1 MPFIMNNDYEKHFH
15 LIQTVSPNRLQDAQN
30 HLDSLTKPPGSLGV
44 LEDIARRFAALRDK
58 PFPTRCSKSI
68 YVFAADHGVVAEKIS
83 AYPSEVT
90 GQMLRNFIDEGA
102 AINVL
107 AEHFDVD
114 VEVVDIGVDGDFEG
128 LPKLLHR
135 KISKGTANMAKGPAM
150 SRQQA
155 EQALDVGWNLAMNKA
170 REGVDIIGVGDMG
183 IGNTTPSSAIL
194 SLYGKTGPDKS
205 TGRGTGIDDATL
217 KRKIEVIGQSIRCNQ
232 PNADDPVGVLAKIG
246 GFEIGGIAGM
256 ILGCAANRIP
266 VVVDGLVSAAAA
278 MIALK
283 LNPKVAD
290 AIFTSHKSV
299 EPGHQI
305 FFDVLQSPP
314 LFDFRMR
321 LGEGTGAVIGINL
334 LEAAAK
340 IYSRMATFQSAD
352 ISGKENL

>member
-1 MPFIMNNDYEKHFH
+1 MMGKDYEKHID
-15 LIQTVSPNRLQDAQN
+15 LVQAVLPKRLQEAHN

-44 LEDIARRFAALRDK
+44 LEDLACRFSALRQK
-58 PFPTRCSKSI
+58 PFPTQYKKSLF
-68 YVFAADHGVVAEKIS
+68 VFAADHGVVAEKVS

-90 GQMLRNFIDEGA
+90 GQMVRNFIDEGA

-107 AEHFDVD
+107 ADHYDVN
-114 VEVVDIGVDGDFEG
+114 VEVVDIGVAGDFED

-135 KISKGTANMAKGPAM
+135 KIAKGTANMAKGPAM
-150 SRQQA
+150 TRQQA
-155 EQALDVGWNLAMNKA
+155 EQALDVGWQLAVGAAGK
-170 REGVDIIGVGDMG
+170 EVDIIGVGDMG

-194 SLYGKTGPDKS
+194 SLYGKTAPENS
-205 TGRGTGIDDATL
+205 TGRGTGVDDATL
-217 KRKIEVIGQSIRCNQ
+217 KHKIEVITQAIQLNQ
-232 PNADDPVGVLAKIG
+232 PNEDDPVEVLAKIG

-256 ILGCAANRIP
+256 ILGCAANKIP
-266 VVVDGLVSAAAA
+266 VVVDGLVSAAGA

-283 LNPKVAD
+283 MNPKVAD

-305 FFDVLQSPP
+305 FFDVLQTPP

-321 LGEGTGAVIGINL
+321 LGEGTGAVIGISI

-340 IYSRMATFQSAD
+340 IYSRMATFQSAN
-352 ISGKENL
+352 ISGKEKS